1 MLEPLAITRSDPH
14 RTVQGK
20 AIEVGTQRSLHKRLI
35 ACATTHPNITLTSA
49 FA

>member
-1 MLEPLAITRSDPH
+1 MLEPLAITSSDPQ

-20 AIEVGTQRSLHKRLI
+20 AIEVRAQRPFHKWLI
-35 ACATTHPNITLTSA
+35 TCATAYANITLASA

>member
-1 MLEPLAITRSDPH
+1 MLEPLAIASSDPH

-20 AIEVGTQRSLHKRLI
+20 AIAVRAQRPLHKWLI
-35 ACATTHPNITLTSA
+35 ACATTDANITLASV